1 MKSTRYDGP
10 FDTRASEWI
19 GDLTVWT
26 RQNAGDNSERL
37 ERLRRNLRQ
46 ARERELTPRQRQMLE
61 LYYDHGMTI
70 PQIAGELGL
79 NPPPGPGPALPVPA
93 LRFVDF
99 PRENPGFSCRFVHSA
114 PLFPLRFP
122 FEAAIIIASVSKKIN
137 DHSRPAKHRGAG
149 GNPAVPPDREER
161 YEGHDV

>member
-61 LYYDHGMTI
+61 LYYDQGMTI
-70 PQIAGELGL
+70 PQIAGEMGL
-79 NPPPGPGPALPVPA
+79 HRSTVSRTLRRARDRLYRFLRYAL
-93 LRFVDF
+93 
-99 PRENPGFSCRFVHSA
+99 
-114 PLFPLRFP
+114 
-122 FEAAIIIASVSKKIN
+122 
-137 DHSRPAKHRGAG
+137 
-149 GNPAVPPDREER
+149 
-161 YEGHDV
+161 